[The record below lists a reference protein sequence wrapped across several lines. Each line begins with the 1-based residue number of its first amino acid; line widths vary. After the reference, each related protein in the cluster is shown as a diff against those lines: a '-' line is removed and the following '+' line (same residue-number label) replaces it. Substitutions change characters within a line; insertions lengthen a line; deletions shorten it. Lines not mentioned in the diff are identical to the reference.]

1 MAKKRPHSDPNSE
14 VQNKSTTK
22 VGKVELVGDISPKP
36 NSDGSNKPN
45 RSLARREQIP
55 VREPRVARIFTI
67 LRDDETMATIQDLAE
82 NGASL
87 STIDAK
93 LMYPPN
99 TLSGLLEKGKIAK
112 DDKDPYL
119 KFYMLFRSWVA
130 EARGHAELMMAKK
143 SPEKWLDRNSSNKV
157 LESEED
163 AQLAL
168 NAPSNPSGP
177 VSQPQVPIATLEK
190 ALVILRQ
197 QGLDVNDAIDKGE
210 LKLTIGPD
218 KEQDDD

>member
-22 VGKVELVGDISPKP
+22 VGKVELVGDISP
-36 NSDGSNKPN
+36 KPN

-99 TLSGLLEKGKIAK
+99 TMSGLLEKGKIAK

-168 NAPSNPSGP
+168 NAPSNPKIVASSG
-177 VSQPQVPIATLEK
+177 VDLSTVQK
-190 ALVILRQ
+190 ALEILRE
-197 QGLDVNDAIDKGE
+197 QGADLNEAIDKGE
-210 LKLTIGPD
+210 FKLFLNGPND
-218 KEQDDD
+218 KDQEDED

>member
-1 MAKKRPHSDPNSE
+1 MDQS
-14 VQNKSTTK
+14 KSMERD
-22 VGKVELVGDISPKP
+22 VGKHKVELVPDISPT
-36 NSDGSNKPN
+36 NSNGSNKPN
-45 RSLARREQIP
+45 RSLARRERLP
-55 VREPRVARIFTI
+55 VREPRTARIFLI
-67 LRDDETMATIQDLAE
+67 LRNEEIMDTIQDLAE

-99 TLSGLLEKGKIAK
+99 TLSGLIEKGKIAT
-112 DDKDPYL
+112 DEKDPYR

-130 EARGHAELMMAKK
+130 EARGIAELTMAKR

-168 NAPSNPSGP
+168 NAPSNPRLVANPGVDLST
-177 VSQPQVPIATLEK
+177 VQK
-190 ALVILRQ
+190 ALEILRE
-197 QGLDVNDAIDKGE
+197 QGADLNEAIDKGE
-210 LKLTIGPD
+210 FKLFIDPSN
-218 KEQDDD
+218 KELDDDE